1 MNESSG
7 KFFEA
12 VKLYNEGF
20 FWDAIE
26 AFQQSLSD
34 GLEDNYVDDCFLNIA
49 VCYMQLHLFDEAAE
63 FFKKAIDAAQSSG
76 DKIDFQG
83 PIYGKTSD
91 RAKLGLA
98 RISLA
103 KNDLNGALTILKQ
116 LEDSESYI
124 EIDDEKIL
132 MYDIC
137 AQEIESAKSKLE

>member
-1 MNESSG
+1 
-7 KFFEA
+7 
-12 VKLYNEGF
+12 
-20 FWDAIE
+20 
-26 AFQQSLSD
+26 
-34 GLEDNYVDDCFLNIA
+34 
-49 VCYMQLHLFDEAAE
+49 MQLHLFDEAAE

-137 AQEIESAKSKLE
+137 AQEIESAKSKLKQIQLVLIYTNNFIYIILQFLLVT